1 MAVLYSRGRLSSVFS
16 FLVFFALLLSLR
28 LSTVFSQERRRRS
41 TVDFGSCRGVA
52 AGAFLE
58 SDFECTDR
66 YTTIHRSK
74 TDHGKPL
81 DTERGREERA
91 SRMVEPIAG
100 AAMAQVGC
108 CGPPRPGTASSIY
121 SRRGGKGMPATRRAA
136 LPSLAQ
142 ALEAR
147 LTREQVLALRAG
159 SVLGRVAKAVE
170 SLRNPEVED
179 DPVGGGDQV
188 ASPRTRREALV
199 GASCCTSSVG
209 APEVVSSTEHSW
221 LLAKGSRRFC
231 NYFFLLALAPRGRA
245 TAGRSL
251 APRTHT
257 RAPLPTQS
265 KLTLV
270 VFVLVVLLIGHF
282 FLARKRLQGR
292 NPPRRSK
299 TRITR
304 TPRAGSSSARP
315 GSGRRAPRAAQRYS
329 SRTLL
334 TSSITSGSR

>member
-1 MAVLYSRGRLSSVFS
+1 
-16 FLVFFALLLSLR
+16 
-28 LSTVFSQERRRRS
+28 
-41 TVDFGSCRGVA
+41 
-52 AGAFLE
+52 
-58 SDFECTDR
+58 
-66 YTTIHRSK
+66 
-74 TDHGKPL
+74 
-81 DTERGREERA
+81 
-91 SRMVEPIAG
+91 
-100 AAMAQVGC
+100 
-108 CGPPRPGTASSIY
+108 
-121 SRRGGKGMPATRRAA
+121 MPATRRAA

-251 APRTHT
+251 APSTHT

-292 NPPRRSK
+292 SPPRRSK
-299 TRITR
+299 TRTTR